1 MAQQDLQQM
10 KPITDLSAS
19 ELAQQIKSGHLSAQ
33 EVVEAH
39 IKRIEEVNPKL
50 NAVVIPLFDEARAQ
64 SMVADEAQ
72 RRGEPLGPLHGVPVT
87 IKEQHRVKDTQ
98 TTLGATHQV
107 GKVYNSEGPLVK
119 KLRQAGAIILGKTNI
134 LQTLMGWET
143 DNRVYGRTN
152 NPWNLDRSPG
162 GSSGGESAII
172 AASGSPLG
180 LAADLGGSV
189 RVPAHFCGLHGLKP
203 TSGRLTNDDLPPG
216 LMALGNGLAAM
227 VQQAGPIART
237 VADIQLAMGLL
248 AETSLEPTRDLVAP
262 VPLPDPAAVQVN
274 GMRLGMYT
282 DNGFFPASPALRRAV
297 EEAADALRQQGAT
310 VEPFTPPDAA
320 EGLRIFLGIGTADG
334 GKGLKRLLGDEKP
347 IPQLAGLVGAMGFP
361 PLISPIAAAIMKVRG
376 QHHLARIIRNVGARS
391 TDQYWSLVEARNR
404 YRSHFLQALHE
415 DNFDAVLCPPFALPA
430 LTHETCQHLSP
441 AASYAMVYNA
451 IGAPAGVVSIT
462 KVRPGEESDRK
473 VTKDMADITARA
485 VEQGSAGLPVGVQ
498 VVARH
503 WREDIVLAVMAALED
518 HFRSTPDYPNRP
530 DFGID

>member
-1 MAQQDLQQM
+1 MSRR
-10 KPITDLSAS
+10 PNGTIRLSAV
-19 ELAQQIKSGHLSAQ
+19 ELAQQIKAGNLSAQ

-39 IKRIEEVNPKL
+39 IQRIEAVNPQL
-50 NAVVIPLFDEARAQ
+50 NAVVIPLFEEARAQ
-64 SMVADEAQ
+64 AVEADEAQ
-72 RRGEPLGPLHGVPVT
+72 RRGETLGPLHGVPVT
-87 IKEQHRVKDTQ
+87 IKEQHRVGGTQ
-98 TTLGATHQV
+98 TTLGATHQI
-107 GKVYNSEGPLVK
+107 GKVYNSEGPLVR

-134 LQTLMGWET
+134 LQTLMGWES

-172 AASGSPLG
+172 AAWGSPLG
-180 LAADLGGSV
+180 LAADLGGSI

-203 TSGRLTNDDLPPG
+203 TSGRLTNDDLPSG

-237 VADIQLAMGLL
+237 VADVQLAMALV
-248 AETSLEPTRDLVAP
+248 AETSLEPTHDLVAP
-262 VPLPDPAAVQVN
+262 VPWPDPAAVRVN

-320 EGLRIFLGIGTADG
+320 EGLRIFLGIATAGG
-334 GKGLKRLLGDEKP
+334 GKDLKRLLGDEKP
-347 IPQLAGLVGAMGFP
+347 IPQLAGLMGAMGSP
-361 PLISPIAAAIMKVRG
+361 PMISPIVAAIMEARG
-376 QHHLARIIRNVGARS
+376 QHHLARIIRNVGACS
-391 TDQYWSLVEARNR
+391 TDQYWSLVAARNR
-404 YRSHFLQALHE
+404 YRSHFLQALQE
-415 DNFDAVLCPPFALPA
+415 GNFDAVLCPPFALPA
-430 LTHETCQHLSP
+430 LTHGTCQHLTP

-518 HFRSTPDYPNRP
+518 HFRSTPDYPTRP
-530 DFGID
+530 DFEIG